1 MLRDGSNI
9 FRISHGDGDHSTG
22 NHSRKNT
29 EHQKYHV
36 IDSNGTDQI
45 AERKQRDPKHGNT
58 KTVVFSHIG
67 SQKRSAKAIGK
78 GKQRYN
84 ASGLS

>member
-36 IDSNGTDQI
+36 IDSNGTDQV
-45 AERKQRDPKHGNT
+45 AERKQ
-58 KTVVFSHIG
+58 
-67 SQKRSAKAIGK
+67 
-78 GKQRYN
+78 
-84 ASGLS
+84 